1 MTIIIGT
8 GAATLRTYL
17 EENGI
22 KAAAYRCEE
31 VPSLTALLLQ
41 LPGIS
46 NIVLLQ
52 EEIVWS
58 MGHILAAAK
67 QLEGRGRLVLMG
79 TDKAPYAMIHVAA
92 GKEDLLRTLKSSA
105 KPATS
110 DTGGRTFLRA
120 DTPPVTPSTTPPEAP
135 KISPMEIPPS
145 KMLLLGIVG
154 SQQRIGCTTQ
164 AISLWHYC
172 KALGFDPAIVSS
184 PEQLAAIAAPMQKE
198 EIPGGYCIE
207 GIPFVTNTT
216 YAYDCYIL
224 DVGVGNIQE
233 VQNYADHTILVAGSK
248 PWELQHTAAALRAL
262 RGKELSVLLSFC
274 SEKDAK
280 SLQPLFGSITPA
292 VMPWTPELWT
302 PCLAAMAILDTLLR
316 SIITQILNREET
328 ISEPEEE
335 HQMSKGD

>member
-8 GAATLRTYL
+8 GTDPLRTYL

-41 LPGIS
+41 LPGTS
-46 NIVLLQ
+46 NIILLQ
-52 EEIVWS
+52 EEIAWS
-58 MGHILAAAK
+58 MGHVLAAAK
-67 QLEGRGRLVLMG
+67 QLQGKGNIVIFG
-79 TDKAPYAMIHVAA
+79 TEKAPFSMIHAA
-92 GKEDLLRTLKSSA
+92 TDKEDLLRLLKASV
-105 KPATS
+105 KPAAS

-120 DTPPVTPSTTPPEAP
+120 DTPPITPPEAP

-145 KMLLLGIVG
+145 KILLLGIVG

-164 AISLWHYC
+164 AVSLWHYC

-198 EIPGGYCIE
+198 EIPGGYRIE
-207 GIPFVTNTT
+207 SIPFVTNTT
-216 YAYDCYIL
+216 HAYDCYLL
-224 DVGVGNIQE
+224 DVGAGNIQE

-302 PCLAAMAILDTLLR
+302 PCLTAMAILDTLLR

-335 HQMSKGD
+335 PQMSKGD